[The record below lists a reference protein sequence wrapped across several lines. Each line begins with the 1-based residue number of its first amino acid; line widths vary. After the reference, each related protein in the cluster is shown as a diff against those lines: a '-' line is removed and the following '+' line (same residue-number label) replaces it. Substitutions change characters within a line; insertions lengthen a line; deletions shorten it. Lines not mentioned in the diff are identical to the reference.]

1 MLASGVYDPSHV
13 FPEAIK
19 MQGAVQQQSLAA
31 LRTGYR
37 MLCDVQGNASL
48 SDKHQQVPLA
58 SPSSPFL
65 PLTSPTVCQ
74 AAVVGA
80 PRETI
85 ARQTSK
91 SSQRVDH
98 ADTSALGMHVG
109 MLCAHAARAYEPL
122 SGRRGFFFPIE
133 SQVVKRVLAMMGWDK
148 AMLKRKMPFTAR
160 QVPSSSLAHACE
172 HAHMELVAS
181 RARGALWPRRF
192 ASSRPARLVAVHAAG
207 VALNRMRELV
217 AGC

>member
-109 MLCAHAARAYEPL
+109 M
-122 SGRRGFFFPIE
+122 RGFFFPIE
-133 SQVVKRVLAMMGWDK
+133 SQVVMRVLAMMGWDK

-160 QVPSSSLAHACE
+160 QVQSSSPSLTHANMRTWSWSPAEQEGPFGLGDLRAQGLRGWWLCTQLA
-172 HAHMELVAS
+172 
-181 RARGALWPRRF
+181 WP
-192 ASSRPARLVAVHAAG
+192 
-207 VALNRMRELV
+207 
-217 AGC
+217 

>member
-1 MLASGVYDPSHV
+1 MVRELMLASGVYDPSHV

-98 ADTSALGMHVG
+98 ADTSALRMHVG

-160 QVPSSSLAHACE
+160 QVQSSSPSLTHANMRTWSWSPAEQEGPFGLGDLRAQGLRGWWLCTQLA
-172 HAHMELVAS
+172 
-181 RARGALWPRRF
+181 WP
-192 ASSRPARLVAVHAAG
+192 
-207 VALNRMRELV
+207 
-217 AGC
+217 